1 MENGMKLHYNR
12 IKCENENCFE
22 TSSFRDVYKNAYFM
36 VSQIIESNHKFY
48 SNREKIE
55 EYCNGNYVS
64 NIVSFLGGRGM
75 GKSSSMLSFAYHLL
89 NYGNNAQESICD
101 NNQELFKYKSNDSS
115 FVKFKVLPKIDAAMF
130 CKSESLFDVTLAM
143 LLDWFKEGDDY
154 LVGENFQHTH
164 LKNSFG
170 KLRDTYALYLKQ
182 FEENSKKE
190 ISTYSEFHN
199 LKHVINLRNDFSI
212 LVSELL
218 DYKYR
223 DRKETYLVI
232 PIDDLDLMND
242 SSYMV
247 LEQIRNFFTIPRV
260 ILLVTAD
267 IERLALDIKAS
278 LCNMFINQNNSSLAD
293 IVNISEYRYDY
304 LAKILPTNMRIYMPS
319 LNEIRELDDI
329 NIESFKNYIFTK
341 KVKIR
346 GLEINKLVLLVFAN
360 KLHILVSTR
369 NQNFRFISRSL
380 RNRIN
385 FVDEMQILLN
395 RRNSLNDSN
404 SVYYQWFKKLIIVS
418 TECIEDSEL
427 KKLYTS
433 LWSLDDNQLNASI
446 ISFENIYSING
457 KLYNE
462 NYNESYSAVINYLI
476 LLQDNLKQSSLE
488 IQYIIFIYSMRIQ
501 RILENYSKDNMEN
514 DKRELDFFTRGDIF
528 SSMKL
533 NAPYVLMFT
542 QNIKKI
548 IEFEFEYDI
557 DNNNLKG
564 SLRLEKNKRQIVD
577 KFIMILFSK
586 LDDFPEMQ
594 VELKKGN
601 ENKNSDDEATI
612 YNNVKKETRYI
623 LHFTTNSS
631 QQLFFSIDNF
641 FNNISRAKKIWDK
654 YSQWLRGYIGI
665 YSDFDDEKIIKELK
679 NSTNLDFDKF
689 EKFNKKYLIN
699 NIYDIIPLQN
709 VDVMIELF
717 RTLRNNSKY
726 SVRLKKDSIINNVMV
741 VLDALCEVYSDVE
754 NTYYI
759 DAMGIK
765 DIQYKDKFTELRKA
779 LNLNELEYEKKIIP
793 LRKDNF
799 DDI

>member
-1 MENGMKLHYNR
+1 
-12 IKCENENCFE
+12 
-22 TSSFRDVYKNAYFM
+22 
-36 VSQIIESNHKFY
+36 
-48 SNREKIE
+48 
-55 EYCNGNYVS
+55 
-64 NIVSFLGGRGM
+64 
-75 GKSSSMLSFAYHLL
+75 
-89 NYGNNAQESICD
+89 
-101 NNQELFKYKSNDSS
+101 
-115 FVKFKVLPKIDAAMF
+115 
-130 CKSESLFDVTLAM
+130 
-143 LLDWFKEGDDY
+143 
-154 LVGENFQHTH
+154 
-164 LKNSFG
+164 
-170 KLRDTYALYLKQ
+170 
-182 FEENSKKE
+182 
-190 ISTYSEFHN
+190 
-199 LKHVINLRNDFSI
+199 
-212 LVSELL
+212 
-218 DYKYR
+218 
-223 DRKETYLVI
+223 
-232 PIDDLDLMND
+232 
-242 SSYMV
+242 
-247 LEQIRNFFTIPRV
+247 
-260 ILLVTAD
+260 
-267 IERLALDIKAS
+267 
-278 LCNMFINQNNSSLAD
+278 
-293 IVNISEYRYDY
+293 
-304 LAKILPTNMRIYMPS
+304 
-319 LNEIRELDDI
+319 
-329 NIESFKNYIFTK
+329 
-341 KVKIR
+341 
-346 GLEINKLVLLVFAN
+346 
-360 KLHILVSTR
+360 
-369 NQNFRFISRSL
+369 
-380 RNRIN
+380 
-385 FVDEMQILLN
+385 MQILLN

-514 DKRELDFFTRGDIF
+514 DKRELDFFPRGDIF

-679 NSTNLDFDKF
+679 NGACKS
-689 EKFNKKYLIN
+689 
-699 NIYDIIPLQN
+699 
-709 VDVMIELF
+709 
-717 RTLRNNSKY
+717 
-726 SVRLKKDSIINNVMV
+726 
-741 VLDALCEVYSDVE
+741 
-754 NTYYI
+754 
-759 DAMGIK
+759 
-765 DIQYKDKFTELRKA
+765 
-779 LNLNELEYEKKIIP
+779 
-793 LRKDNF
+793 
-799 DDI
+799 